1 MESGRQSPRRSEPMP
16 GPAVI
21 RRIARKGGGTKH
33 SALTTSGH
41 VVMPSVAAS
50 GALSGG
56 TAGGSGSA
64 PATKAIPKKASAAR
78 STSTVG
84 KPQAP
89 AKPVTKTSP
98 RVAVSNRAAA
108 KDAAPGLTRRGPL
121 PGVGSTLGGLLQLDV
136 DSSGHEAGN
145 APTQRQM
152 EIYAFIRD
160 KIHSRGFGP
169 TVREIGQ
176 AFRIRSPN
184 GVVCHLKALER
195 KRLITR
201 GRNMSRAIE
210 LVAEPAHLK
219 GLPMAGWVAAGS
231 LRVAEEQQ
239 ERIDFQELFDRDDH
253 FVLKVMGDSM
263 IEAQISDGDW
273 VVIRR
278 QKTARAGDIVVAQT
292 DDGEATLKQWFPER
306 DRIRLQPANASMK
319 PIYVKNARVL
329 GVLVGVV
336 RKTT

>member
-1 MESGRQSPRRSEPMP
+1 MDSGRLPSRR
-16 GPAVI
+16 
-21 RRIARKGGGTKH
+21 
-33 SALTTSGH
+33 
-41 VVMPSVAAS
+41 
-50 GALSGG
+50 
-56 TAGGSGSA
+56 
-64 PATKAIPKKASAAR
+64 
-78 STSTVG
+78 
-84 KPQAP
+84 
-89 AKPVTKTSP
+89 PVTKPAGTAKQGGVGTAKTAAKKALPSEVP
-98 RVAVSNRAAA
+98 RVAGPRSPAG
-108 KDAAPGLTRRGPL
+108 AAPRTTAKSPPPPVTKRGPL
-121 PGVGSTLGGLLQLDV
+121 PGVGSTLGGLLQFDA
-136 DSSGHEAGN
+136 DSAGTDSGN

-195 KRLITR
+195 KRLISR

-231 LRVAEEQQ
+231 LRVADEQQ

-292 DDGEATLKQWFPER
+292 DDGDATLKQWFPER
-306 DRIRLQPANASMK
+306 DRIRLQPANATMK
-319 PIYVKNARVL
+319 PIYVKSARVL